1 MEIRYKIKDMSNP
14 NMSNEMAIDL
24 IQKNMPDPKRNEFL
38 HDALIKA
45 IVALKHDRSKR
56 DEIVREKNT

>member
-1 MEIRYKIKDMSNP
+1 MEIRYKLKDMSNP

-24 IQKNMPDPKRNEFL
+24 IQKNMPDPKRNAFL

-45 IVALKHDRSKR
+45 IVALKHDRHRKEDILNER
-56 DEIVREKNT
+56 R

>member
-1 MEIRYKIKDMSNP
+1 MDVRYKLKDMSNP

-45 IVALKHDRSKR
+45 IVALKHDRSRKDDIASER
-56 DEIVREKNT
+56 R

>member
-1 MEIRYKIKDMSNP
+1 MEIRYKLKDMSNP

-45 IVALKHDRSKR
+45 IVALKHDRPRK
-56 DEIVREKNT
+56 DDVARERR

>member
-1 MEIRYKIKDMSNP
+1 MEVRYKLKDMSNP

-45 IVALKHDRSKR
+45 IVALKHDRSRK
-56 DEIVREKNT
+56 DDVARERR